1 MIIGVI
7 GVVILG
13 TGIRGAA
20 GIVAPT
26 MLSLVLTIAVLPV
39 GAWARR
45 HGWPS
50 WLATLLALVAAYAIL
65 LVLLVGTIVCL
76 VKLVDLLPQYTKDAQ
91 GITDQFHDWL
101 SKLGLGTETT
111 SDALKKVDPGK
122 VADLLA
128 GVLSG
133 ILGALGGLFFLVTVM
148 FFFVVAVRGFEP
160 RIAWLQRSKPQLAAA
175 LAKFVN
181 GTQKYLVMT
190 ALFGAIVGVLDSA
203 ALWLIGVPL
212 PLVWGFFSF
221 ITNFIPN
228 IGFVIGIIPPSLLAL
243 LDSGWEEM
251 VLVIVAYSVLNVTIQ
266 TFIQPRVV
274 GNSVGL
280 SAEMTYMSL
289 VVWAFL
295 LGAARRPPRRPDDAA
310 AAGLLHR
317 RGPAGRLGGPADRRP
332 GRDYPRRSRPSTV
345 PFSASDRRPSPYR
358 RGSSAVED
366 AVLLRL
372 ELRVV
377 QNALSLQ
384 LTQLLELGQ
393 LGVHVRT
400 RPPEPPAAARAA
412 PARPAPGTAAG
423 CCC

>member
-1 MIIGVI
+1 MSSQQPTERATAQTPVARATSAPLPRGLTVTVGVI

-26 MLSLVLTIAVLPV
+26 MLALVLTIAVLPV
-39 GAWARR
+39 GAWARG

-50 WLATLLALVAAYAIL
+50 WLATLFALVTAYAIL
-65 LVLLVGTIVCL
+65 VVLLVGTIICL

-91 GITDQFHDWL
+91 AITGQFHDWL
-101 SKLGLGTETT
+101 SGFGLGTETT
-111 SDALKKVDPGK
+111 SDALKKADPAK
-122 VADLLA
+122 VANILA
-128 GVLSG
+128 DVLTG

-160 RIAWLQRSKPQLAAA
+160 RIAWLKGSKPQLAAA
-175 LAKFVN
+175 LARFVN

-190 ALFGAIVGVLDSA
+190 ALFGAIVGALDSA

-212 PLVWGFFSF
+212 PLAWGFFSF

-228 IGFVIGIIPPSLLAL
+228 IGFVIGIVPPSLLAL

-251 VLVIVAYSVLNVTIQ
+251 VLVILVYSVLNVTIQ
-266 TFIQPRVV
+266 TFIQPRFV

-295 LGAARRPPRRPDDAA
+295 LGPMGA
-310 AAGLLHR
+310 LL
-317 RGPAGRLGGPADRRP
+317 A
-332 GRDYPRRSRPSTV
+332 V
-345 PFSASDRRPSPYR
+345 PMTL
-358 RGSSAVED
+358 
-366 AVLLRL
+366 LLRAFFIDADPRAAWAAPL
-372 ELRVV
+372 IDAQVDF
-377 QNALSLQ
+377 
-384 LTQLLELGQ
+384 
-393 LGVHVRT
+393 
-400 RPPEPPAAARAA
+400 PEPDPN
-412 PARPAPGTAAG
+412 PHLDPEPDPLPGPDAEATGTSALEH
-423 CCC
+423 

>member
-1 MIIGVI
+1 MSTQQPTEPVTSVSPLATFTSAPLPRGLTVIVGVI

-39 GAWARR
+39 GAGARR

-50 WLATLLALVAAYAIL
+50 WLATLLALVTAYAIL
-65 LVLLVGTIVCL
+65 VVLLVGTIICL
-76 VKLVDLLPQYTKDAQ
+76 AKLVDLLPQYTKDAQ
-91 GITDQFHDWL
+91 GITDQIHDGL
-101 SKLGLGTETT
+101 SKVGLGTETT

-122 VADLLA
+122 VADLLT
-128 GVLSG
+128 GVLSAL
-133 ILGALGGLFFLVTVM
+133 LGAIGGLFFLVTVM
-148 FFFVVAVRGFEP
+148 FFFIVAVRGFEP

-181 GTQKYLVMT
+181 GTQRYLVMT

-212 PLVWGFFSF
+212 PLAWGFFSF

-228 IGFVIGIIPPSLLAL
+228 IGFVIGIVPPSLLAL

-251 VLVIVAYSVLNVTIQ
+251 VLVILAYSVLNVTIQ
-266 TFIQPRVV
+266 TFIQPRYV
-274 GNSVGL
+274 GNTVGL

-295 LGAARRPPRRPDDAA
+295 LGALGALLAVPMTLLLRACFIDADPRAAWAAPLIDAQV
-310 AAGLLHR
+310 
-317 RGPAGRLGGPADRRP
+317 
-332 GRDYPRRSRPSTV
+332 DYP
-345 PFSASDRRPSPYR
+345 
-358 RGSSAVED
+358 D
-366 AVLLRL
+366 A
-372 ELRVV
+372 EPDPDPE
-377 QNALSLQ
+377 A
-384 LTQLLELGQ
+384 TA
-393 LGVHVRT
+393 RT
-400 RPPEPPAAARAA
+400 DKAA
-412 PARPAPGTAAG
+412 P
-423 CCC
+423 

>member
-1 MIIGVI
+1 MLPNLSSPTGVTRIRPDHGASPRGGLPHLCQVTRRGGPCPTLGRMSTHQPTEPATSRSPLAGVTGAPLPRGLTVMVGVI

-50 WLATLLALVAAYAIL
+50 WLATLFALVTAYAIL
-65 LVLLVGTIVCL
+65 VVLLVGTIICL

-91 GITDQFHDWL
+91 ALTDQFHDWL
-101 SKLGLGTETT
+101 SGLGLGTETT

-128 GVLSG
+128 DVLSG
-133 ILGALGGLFFLVTVM
+133 ILGALGG
-148 FFFVVAVRGFEP
+148 AVLPGDRDVLLRRRRPGIRAAHRLAP
-160 RIAWLQRSKPQLAAA
+160 GSKPQLAAA

-190 ALFGAIVGVLDSA
+190 ALFGAIVGALDSV

-212 PLVWGFFSF
+212 PLAWGFFSF

-228 IGFVIGIIPPSLLAL
+228 IGFVIGIVPPSLLAL

-251 VLVIVAYSVLNVTIQ
+251 VLVIVVYSVLNVTIQ
-266 TFIQPRVV
+266 TFIQPRFV

-295 LGAARRPPRRPDDAA
+295 LGALGALLAVPMTLLLRAFFIDADPRAAWAAPLIDAQV
-310 AAGLLHR
+310 
-317 RGPAGRLGGPADRRP
+317 
-332 GRDYPRRSRPSTV
+332 DYPETDP
-345 PFSASDRRPSPYR
+345 DRDP
-358 RGSSAVED
+358 
-366 AVLLRL
+366 
-372 ELRVV
+372 
-377 QNALSLQ
+377 Q
-384 LTQLLELGQ
+384 
-393 LGVHVRT
+393 
-400 RPPEPPAAARAA
+400 
-412 PARPAPGTAAG
+412 PG
-423 CCC
+423 

>member
-1 MIIGVI
+1 MSYRGRMSTRQPTEPVTTGEPLASVLGAPLPRGLTVIVGVI

-65 LVLLVGTIVCL
+65 LVLLVGTIICL

-91 GITDQFHDWL
+91 NLTDQFHDWL
-101 SKLGLGTETT
+101 SGLGLGTETT
-111 SDALKKVDPGK
+111 SDALKKVQPGN

-128 GVLSG
+128 GVLSA

-148 FFFVVAVRGFEP
+148 FFFVVAVHGFGA
-160 RIAWLQRSKPQLAAA
+160 RMAWLRISKPQLAAA

-181 GTQKYLVMT
+181 GTQKYLVVT

-203 ALWLIGVPL
+203 ALWLIGIPL
-212 PLVWGFFSF
+212 PLAWGFFSF

-243 LDSGWEEM
+243 LDGGWQEM

-266 TFIQPRVV
+266 TFIQPRFV

-295 LGAARRPPRRPDDAA
+295 LGPLGALLAVPMTLLLRAFFIDADPRAAWAAPLIDAQV
-310 AAGLLHR
+310 
-317 RGPAGRLGGPADRRP
+317 
-332 GRDYPRRSRPSTV
+332 DYPDT
-345 PFSASDRRPSPYR
+345 D
-358 RGSSAVED
+358 
-366 AVLLRL
+366 
-372 ELRVV
+372 
-377 QNALSLQ
+377 
-384 LTQLLELGQ
+384 
-393 LGVHVRT
+393 
-400 RPPEPPAAARAA
+400 PEPHPRHDPDPQETGTTDRAA
-412 PARPAPGTAAG
+412 VP
-423 CCC
+423 